1 MRFRSKEGARHSV
14 RRIQGLSQI
23 ESSVVTLQAFLL
35 TNSAKLA
42 GFGRVTTERS
52 NGRTQQGT
60 HFSALARTD
69 SAEFGKLENR
79 SAARPLGVRI
89 PPPPQSTV
97 LISPSVRVIGQ
108 ETRRRDGE
116 RVCEGRPAHQ
126 SYDPGPRSPP
136 ELVAGSPADV
146 RGRCRSPD
154 RRYRPRS
161 KKRWKG
167 CVPST

>member
-23 ESSVVTLQAFLL
+23 ESSVITLQAFLL

-79 SAARPLGVRI
+79 SAARPLWVRI
-89 PPPPQSTV
+89 PPPPPLLVIRVTRLVQLSYS
-97 LISPSVRVIGQ
+97 LMGDGISASRGCWWNLRICGTRACARQGTFVGVGESLPNRICAQGGQ
-108 ETRRRDGE
+108 GVEIL
-116 RVCEGRPAHQ
+116 
-126 SYDPGPRSPP
+126 SSPP
-136 ELVAGSPADV
+136 GNFAADE
-146 RGRCRSPD
+146 
-154 RRYRPRS
+154 
-161 KKRWKG
+161 
-167 CVPST
+167 